1 MPLYDYSCRR
11 CGRRTRLFM
20 TFTEYDRATPVCA
33 HCGSAE
39 LKRRVG
45 RVAVARSEDSRL
57 DNLMAE
63 DSLAGLEDDPRAM
76 GQLMRRM
83 GREMGEDLDG
93 ELEEV
98 AGRLE
103 KGESPASIEASMPDL
118 GQPGGLDDGF

>member
-20 TFTEYDRATPVCA
+20 TFIEYDRATPVCA

-76 GQLMRRM
+76 GRFMRQM
-83 GREMGEDLDG
+83 SREMGEEMDG